1 MRLYEPPVLPRLLLL
16 LHATPLRWDRDAE
29 EEDRKKEEM
38 DAMATPY
45 QYGTHQP
52 PKQVV
57 RPKGKL
63 FLHFLL
69 GRLFRNLPEI
79 QFSHYNVHFSCRDSL
94 FQRLSSKIKPGWL
107 FLAPRF
113 KGG

>member
-63 FLHFLL
+63 FCISSLVGCFVICLKYSFHITMCIFLV
-69 GRLFRNLPEI
+69 EI
-79 QFSHYNVHFSCRDSL
+79 AYSNAL
-94 FQRLSSKIKPGWL
+94 AAKSSQDG
-107 FLAPRF
+107 FF
-113 KGG
+113 